1 MNTNEIVTTNEQLIE
16 TAEDMIKT
24 DSNKGFKATIGIGL
38 SLLVCG
44 VAYKCAIKPIM
55 SKIKSKKKKEIVDE
69 VDENKVVNIIDYHE
83 DLEENE

>member
-16 TAEDMIKT
+16 TAEEMIKT
-24 DSNKGFKATIGIGL
+24 DSNKGFNVAIGIGL

-44 VAYKCAIKPIM
+44 VAYKCAVKPIM
-55 SKIKSKKKKEIVDE
+55 SKIKSKKKEEIVDE
-69 VDENKVVNIIDYHE
+69 VDENEVVDIIDYRE